1 MAVSR
6 GPAFRVCRS
15 LEGGGRRRCRA
26 IGGVR
31 YRFRRAFGRFRQ
43 CSSQSSM
50 REVRDKSA
58 GQVRVEFTLKC
69 GSGSCQV
76 CVKSSGQVR
85 VKIRGRVR
93 FKFG

>member
-1 MAVSR
+1 
-6 GPAFRVCRS
+6 
-15 LEGGGRRRCRA
+15 
-26 IGGVR
+26 
-31 YRFRRAFGRFRQ
+31 
-43 CSSQSSM
+43 M